1 MLHYHPKNMKLPSSA
16 LLTASILLLV
26 GCAKQQDAEMLKEI
40 PWALISRPLV
50 IDTHTH
56 THFSD
61 GKYSVDEVVQLAINN
76 GCDALAITDH
86 SNLSEAAATPDYF
99 SAINAARGKNPGFI
113 LFGGIEWNIPPYRGR
128 EHVTVLLEPALE
140 ESILGQFK

>member
-1 MLHYHPKNMKLPSSA
+1 MPHYQLKKTKLPCSA
-16 LLTASILLLV
+16 LFAVLILLLA
-26 GCAKQQDAEMLKEI
+26 GCAPQQDAEMLKEI

-86 SNLSEAAATPDYF
+86 SDLSEASSNT
-99 SAINAARGKNPGFI
+99 
-113 LFGGIEWNIPPYRGR
+113 
-128 EHVTVLLEPALE
+128 
-140 ESILGQFK
+140 